1 MKSYIYKSL
10 SAIAL
15 TCSLGMATSCVGDLD
30 QEPKDPNV
38 TTSATFGEA
47 EIRQALAKCYS
58 VLGVSGQSGPGS
70 SDISGLD
77 NGTGQYIRAIAMMNE
92 YPTDELMWIYAD
104 DGVVDLVTGTWG
116 KDNVNIFGTYSRL
129 YVHIA
134 ICNDFIRL
142 IDNGAAGDV
151 ADPRYR
157 QAISAAGMGCRAA
170 LDIEKYLAE
179 QE

>member
-1 MKSYIYKSL
+1 MMAFLEEKRKEMKSYIYKSL

-70 SDISGLD
+70 SDISGHIHILSL
-77 NGTGQYIRAIAMMNE
+77 T
-92 YPTDELMWIYAD
+92 
-104 DGVVDLVTGTWG
+104 
-116 KDNVNIFGTYSRL
+116 RL
-129 YVHIA
+129 
-134 ICNDFIRL
+134 
-142 IDNGAAGDV
+142 
-151 ADPRYR
+151 
-157 QAISAAGMGCRAA
+157 QAV
-170 LDIEKYLAE
+170 L
-179 QE
+179 